1 MPVNDTVH
9 LEVYPMAPIGEH
21 VKIPRL
27 EEEGSAPE
35 RGLLTLPASQTRIIE
50 AATEPSAV
58 RTTVSSSMRRHRHGV
73 SSRTVRE
80 REIER
85 LVAPSVQN
93 YKAHADL
100 LSALSEGAHVGVVR
114 DMPRRKVSGTKPGP
128 PPEIPM
134 AKAERFK
141 ASTWSTLVRFLSW
154 YRIYIFYMLAVLWDR
169 IRGKNTVETRAK
181 RMLQS
186 FQRIGG
192 SIVKI
197 GQQLAM
203 RVDVLPY
210 EYCRELAKL
219 LDAMKPFPVE
229 QAVEAIERA
238 TRKPLDETFLI
249 FDPEPIGS
257 ASIACVYQA
266 VLKDGRK
273 VAVKVR
279 RPGIGE
285 VFARDVRA
293 MRWLITAMETSA
305 IVRPGYMKNFVRE
318 FEDTMMEEL
327 DFRLE
332 AYHQSLFSREAKKF
346 KVKGKQICS
355 AAECFLDISSTEVLI
370 QEFVSGIWMTEII
383 SGIEHKTPEV
393 LTRLHEM
400 NIEPKVVAERLLFV
414 QMWSQYISSIFHA
427 DPHPAN
433 VLVREDSE
441 LVFIDFGAC
450 GAMDRVKKEAAL
462 DQLHYMLQN
471 DLSSM
476 IQCMLAVMQPL
487 PPIDIDQFA
496 KDVEVKIAQNL
507 HKLMSKRAEWYE
519 KTTASGWFAM
529 MSTTQKYQLPMNL
542 DTVRAFRANM
552 LYDTLAL
559 RIYPK
564 LDTLGVW
571 RKFLKQFDENAKE
584 DAKKA
589 LRKRIKGG
597 LLTGSESRAIDDTVS
612 IVGRAMKS
620 VRRLLDA
627 PTLSFT
633 YMVEKSVF
641 TVVEM
646 MRLGVILFTML
657 FLCSTAVLAF
667 RTLQGAS
674 LDLLDIA
681 RSVATHTAFVVV
693 AALISLMTAR
703 RIKLRLTDLD
713 VE

>member
-1 MPVNDTVH
+1 
-9 LEVYPMAPIGEH
+9 MATSSDH
-21 VKIPRL
+21 VKNPRI
-27 EEEGSAPE
+27 EEESSAPE
-35 RGLLTLPASQTRIIE
+35 RRLLTLPVSQPLILE
-50 AATEPSAV
+50 AEVVEQAEV
-58 RTTVSSSMRRHRHGV
+58 QTTISGSVRRHRRGR
-73 SSRTVRE
+73 SDRSVRE
-80 REIER
+80 RDIQR
-85 LVAPSVQN
+85 RVASSLKD
-93 YKAHADL
+93 YKAQEDM
-100 LSALSEGAHVGVVR
+100 LSAFNEGADAGVVR
-114 DMPRRKVSGTKPGP
+114 DMPRRKISGAKPGP

-134 AKAERFK
+134 AKVERFK

-154 YRIYIFYMLAVLWDR
+154 YRVYIFYMLAVLWDR
-169 IRGKNTVETRAK
+169 VRGKDSVESRAK
-181 RMLQS
+181 RLLQS

-192 SIVKI
+192 SLVKI
-197 GQQLAM
+197 GQQLAI

-238 TRKPLDETFLI
+238 TGKPLDETFLI

-266 VLKDGRK
+266 VLKNGQK

-293 MRWLITAMETSA
+293 MRWLINAMELSA
-305 IVRPGYMKNFVRE
+305 IVRPGYMQNFVRE
-318 FEDTMMEEL
+318 FEDTVMEEL

-332 AYHQSLFSREAKKF
+332 AYHQALFSREAKKF

-355 AAECFLDISSTEVLI
+355 AAECYLDISSTEVLI
-370 QEFVSGIWMTEII
+370 QEFVSGIWMSEII
-383 SGIEHKTPEV
+383 SGVEHKIPET
-393 LTRLHEM
+393 LARMNEM
-400 NIEPKVVAERLLFV
+400 HIEPRVISERLLYI

-433 VLVREDSE
+433 ILVREDNE
-441 LVFIDFGAC
+441 IVFIDFGAC

-462 DQLHYMLQN
+462 DQLHFMLQN

-487 PPIDIDQFA
+487 PPIDVDKFA

-507 HKLMSKRAEWYE
+507 QRLMSKRAEWYE
-519 KTTASGWFAM
+519 KTTASGWFTM

-559 RIYPK
+559 RVYPR
-564 LDTLGVW
+564 LEPLNVW
-571 RKFLKQFDENAKE
+571 RKFLKQFDENAKR

-589 LRKRIKGG
+589 LQKRLTGG
-597 LLTGSESRAIDDTVS
+597 LLTGAESRAIDETVS
-612 IVGRAMKS
+612 VVSRAMKS
-620 VRRLLDA
+620 ARRLMDQ
-627 PTLSFT
+627 PMLSFS
-633 YMVEKSVF
+633 YMVEKSIF
-641 TVVEM
+641 TVVEV
-646 MRLGVILFTML
+646 MRLAILLSATL
-657 FLCSTAVLAF
+657 FMGSLVAMVV
-667 RTLQGAS
+667 RKVQGLP
-674 LDLLDIA
+674 LDMVDIA
-681 RSVATHTAFVVV
+681 RSVATHTVFLVV
-693 AALISLMTAR
+693 AGLISLVSVR
-703 RIKLRLTDLD
+703 RITLRLGDLD
-713 VE
+713 VS